1 VEGGAKKSMSTEYE
15 LLNKIA
21 ITISNL
27 EDSGKI
33 KNLIKEALSQKIPIV
48 KIIEEGLRKGLDI
61 VGKKYENN
69 EYFLSELLFA
79 ATLMNDAL
87 EILEPLLKT
96 EKIKSKGVIVLGTVK
111 GDIHDIGKNI
121 FKMYA
126 QATGFEVYDLG
137 VDVEPEVFIEKI
149 KEKEA
154 QILGL
159 SALLTTTILEMK
171 TVIEKLKKAGIRD
184 KVKVLLGGNA
194 VTKEFAK
201 EIGAD
206 AAALNAIEGIEIC
219 KKWVG
224 EK

>member
-1 VEGGAKKSMSTEYE
+1 MDTEYE

-27 EDSGKI
+27 ENSEKI
-33 KNLIKEALSQKIPIV
+33 KNLIKEAISKKIPII

-69 EYFLSELLFA
+69 EYFLSELLYA

-96 EKIKSKGVIVLGTVK
+96 EKIKSKGVIVLGTVR

-137 VDVEPEVFIEKI
+137 VDVEPEKFIEKI
-149 KEKEA
+149 KETKA

-171 TVIEKLKKAGIRD
+171 TVIEKLKEEGVRD
-184 KVKVLLGGNA
+184 KVKVLIGGNA

-219 KKWVG
+219 KKWVE